1 VLRHKRSA
9 TALPSH
15 ELEELEKAAQQAQQE
30 HKRLLQAL
38 DRVQRKRQR
47 SSAWLDLW
55 SRALPRAPQPSP
67 QNLED
72 WKAAIEKIEAQ
83 MTEALD
89 RTSEL
94 GRALQQAKRAEKQ
107 ANLRLEAGKR
117 VSPDYRAALEVQI
130 ESPADQTIEIEARYR
145 TACALWRPE
154 HLARLQTTPEGELE
168 VEVQTVATAW
178 QATGE
183 VWEGVR
189 CKFSTARPAHA
200 ASPPLLSEDLLVSR
214 RKTEQ
219 ERKYVRVEQRD
230 EQVATV
236 GIDRGTRQVEEMPG
250 LDDGGEPVSFEPEG
264 PCSIASDGHPFRVEL
279 SSRKLPCKLDR
290 IAYPE
295 LGEAI
300 HFRMTSTW
308 DGKMPLLA
316 GPVWIARQG
325 AMIGRSKTSFVGQ
338 GEPFELG
345 MGVDDGLRVR
355 RTVEEKR
362 DTTLVMGKQRITRTI
377 KVFLRNLSD
386 SERALRVVERYPV
399 SEIEDVNVEL
409 VSYREGKPEPRD
421 GFVHFDVTVPGHG
434 TKELVLE
441 VRIEASSRVVM

>member
-1 VLRHKRSA
+1 MYKRQLLDDASVVVQVIGQKARVLGSRVLRHKRSA

-38 DRVQRKRQR
+38 DRVQRNRQR

-67 QNLED
+67 QTLED

-230 EQVATV
+230 EQAEPDHPPLKAA
-236 GIDRGTRQVEEMPG
+236 DRPLVEHLPDVDVCLGHRRIPPDAAAPGPSGKGSPPAASRPRQREAPG
-250 LDDGGEPVSFEPEG
+250 
-264 PCSIASDGHPFRVEL
+264 C
-279 SSRKLPCKLDR
+279 
-290 IAYPE
+290 
-295 LGEAI
+295 
-300 HFRMTSTW
+300 
-308 DGKMPLLA
+308 
-316 GPVWIARQG
+316 Q
-325 AMIGRSKTSFVGQ
+325 Q
-338 GEPFELG
+338 
-345 MGVDDGLRVR
+345 
-355 RTVEEKR
+355 
-362 DTTLVMGKQRITRTI
+362 
-377 KVFLRNLSD
+377 
-386 SERALRVVERYPV
+386 
-399 SEIEDVNVEL
+399 
-409 VSYREGKPEPRD
+409 
-421 GFVHFDVTVPGHG
+421 
-434 TKELVLE
+434 
-441 VRIEASSRVVM
+441 